1 MASEGWSWQSIRTPI
16 ESWHERGCQASTSP
30 NRTMRWLF
38 SFLLLALLGVVQALS
53 SSGSRLLVILEEES
67 ERENYSV
74 LLEDLSSMY
83 TCSFLNHRTT

>member
-1 MASEGWSWQSIRTPI
+1 
-16 ESWHERGCQASTSP
+16 
-30 NRTMRWLF
+30 MRWLF

-67 ERENYSV
+67 EREKYSV

-83 TCSFLNHRTT
+83 TCSFLND

>member
-1 MASEGWSWQSIRTPI
+1 
-16 ESWHERGCQASTSP
+16 
-30 NRTMRWLF
+30 MRWLF

-83 TCSFLNHRTT
+83 TCSFLNN